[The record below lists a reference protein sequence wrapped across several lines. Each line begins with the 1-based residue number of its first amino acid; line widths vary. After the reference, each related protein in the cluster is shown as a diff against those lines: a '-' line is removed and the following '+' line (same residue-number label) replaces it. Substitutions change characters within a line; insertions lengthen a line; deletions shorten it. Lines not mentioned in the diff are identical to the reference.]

1 MANRR
6 EIAYA
11 GCNNGVASAPNLGVG
26 IQQGGLIVLDWK
38 ILVPGLLTFA
48 TLCVGI
54 WQYVD
59 KAAQANREPFLRQ
72 QLALA
77 VETSELVGILAS
89 TSDPAEWKKAQD
101 RFWVLYWGPLA
112 IVENVEVE
120 QRMVAFGR
128 KLPPSGGQPPGLPVT
143 GLTQEA
149 LKLDY
154 ALRTMIL
161 TAWKID
167 LSHLQMRLVE
177 R

>member
-1 MANRR
+1 MW
-6 EIAYA
+6 
-11 GCNNGVASAPNLGVG
+11 
-26 IQQGGLIVLDWK
+26 DWK
-38 ILVPGLLTFA
+38 IVVPGLLTFA

-77 VETSELVGILAS
+77 VEASEVAGTLAAS
-89 TSDPAEWKKAQD
+89 SDPQKWQAAQA

-112 IVENVEVE
+112 IVENIEVE
-120 QRMVAFGR
+120 QRMVEFGKLVPR
-128 KLPPSGGQPPGLPVT
+128 PGTEVPKLPMP
-143 GLTQEA
+143 GLTQAA
-149 LKLDY
+149 LRLDY

-167 LSHLQMRLVE
+167 LSHLQMRPVE